1 MSTLLL
7 FEGSVQT
14 ELLITR
20 LRKNEAM
27 HNRLSLKSES
37 YSKRTGLENKL
48 GLSCAKLSTA

>member
-1 MSTLLL
+1 MSTLL

-20 LRKNEAM
+20 LGKNEAM

-37 YSKRTGLENKL
+37 YSKKAGLENKL